1 MALLSPCAKWRCA
14 RYTACMNDSLL
25 LLSEKVLELHVG
37 WLVLLVGLPFLG
49 TLVLV
54 PWLAIQL
61 PADYFHESYRPTLL
75 WGVEHPVLRFLLHLG
90 KNLLG
95 LVVLVI
101 GIAMLVLPG
110 QGVLTIVTGL
120 LLMDFPG
127 KYRFERWLVHQR
139 PVLLGVNWLRGKAGR
154 QALLL

>member
-1 MALLSPCAKWRCA
+1 MKATGLRCCGA
-14 RYTACMNDSLL
+14 WSILCCS
-25 LLSEKVLELHVG
+25 
-37 WLVLLVGLPFLG
+37 
-49 TLVLV
+49 
-54 PWLAIQL
+54 
-61 PADYFHESYRPTLL
+61 
-75 WGVEHPVLRFLLHLG
+75 FLLHLG

>member
-1 MALLSPCAKWRCA
+1 MI
-14 RYTACMNDSLL
+14 DSLL
-25 LLSEKVLELHVG
+25 EVSARLLELHVG
-37 WLVLLVGLPFLG
+37 WLVLLVGLPFVG

-54 PWLAIQL
+54 PWLVIRL

-75 WGVEHPVLRFLLHLG
+75 WGVRHPVLRFLLHLG

-95 LVVLVI
+95 VIVLLM

-110 QGVLTIVTGL
+110 QGVLTIITGL

-127 KYRFERWLVHQR
+127 KFRFERWLVHQK
-139 PVLLGVNWLRGKAGR
+139 PVLLAVNWLRHRAGEPS
-154 QALLL
+154 LLL